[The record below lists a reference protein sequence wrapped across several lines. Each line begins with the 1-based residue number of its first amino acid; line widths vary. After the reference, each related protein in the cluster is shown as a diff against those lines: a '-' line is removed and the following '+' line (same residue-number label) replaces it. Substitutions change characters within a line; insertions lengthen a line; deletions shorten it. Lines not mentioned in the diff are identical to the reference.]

1 MALIKKFHPGGPI
14 DRRSLNQAL
23 DRKIASLKFRNS
35 DEEKQVREA
44 VAALRDHILGGGIFD
59 ADEVTKTFRTGAV
72 SNSDTQGTNSPF
84 KGSDDLV
91 RKN

>member
-1 MALIKKFHPGGPI
+1 MALIKKFHPSGPI

-35 DEEKQVREA
+35 DEEKQVRKA
-44 VAALRDHILGGGIFD
+44 VAALRDHILDGGSFD
-59 ADEVTKTFRTGAV
+59 VDEVTKTFTTAEN
-72 SNSDTQGTNSPF
+72 SNF